1 MNRIL
6 TALLVLSI
14 STMSVWAQ
22 SLHTTDATSDFDRGY
37 TMYCSGNYT
46 GCFDIMSSI
55 LQRNDAKQY
64 HEEAAFY
71 AAMSQAQE

>member
-37 TMYCSGNYT
+37 TMYCSCKYT

-55 LQRNDAKQY
+55 LQRNDAEQY
-64 HEEAAFY
+64 HEEAAF
-71 AAMSQAQE
+71 